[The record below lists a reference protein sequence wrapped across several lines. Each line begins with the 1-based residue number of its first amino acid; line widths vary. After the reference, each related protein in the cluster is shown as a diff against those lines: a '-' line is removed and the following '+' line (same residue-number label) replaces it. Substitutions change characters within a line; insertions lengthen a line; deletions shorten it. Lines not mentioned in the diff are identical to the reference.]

1 VKCFGKTH
9 PGKVRDHNEDA
20 IGWDESSSLVVL
32 ADGMGGHASGE
43 VASDIVRNTV
53 IERGRAGESLAD
65 AILQAH
71 SAVQA
76 SAELE
81 PSRTG
86 MGSTVVAARSVGAN
100 YEISWVGDSR
110 AYLWRDQKLSQLT
123 RDHSYL
129 EWLITNGQIS
139 EQDARNHPQ
148 RNIVTQSVGLGDPK
162 PDVVRGRLHSG
173 DKILLCSDGLN
184 DELTDGE
191 IASVC
196 ADHAGTSAMIDALIE
211 SALAHGGR
219 DNVSVVIAEF
229 RNVDAPDYEPDATIE
244 MELDPAPGREWGTL
258 ALATVSAIL
267 VVGLF
272 AWLVFK

>member
-9 PGKVRDHNEDA
+9 PGKIRDHNEDA
-20 IGWDESSSLVVL
+20 IGWDESTSLVVL

-53 IERGRAGESLAD
+53 IERGRAGETLAD

-76 SAELE
+76 SAAEDAA
-81 PSRTG
+81 RTG
-86 MGSTVVAARSVGAN
+86 MGSTVVAARSVGGN

-129 EWLITNGQIS
+129 EWLITNGQLS
-139 EQDARNHPQ
+139 EQEARNHPQ
-148 RNIVTQSVGLGDPK
+148 KNIVTQSVGLGDPK

-184 DELTDGE
+184 DELTDTE
-191 IASVC
+191 IANLC
-196 ADHAGTSAMIDALIE
+196 ASHVATNAMIDALIE
-211 SALAHGGR
+211 AALEHGGR
-219 DNVSVVIAEF
+219 DNVSVVVAEF
-229 RNVDAPDYEPDATIE
+229 RNVDATANEPDATV
-244 MELDPAPGREWGTL
+244 ELEVASPRPWRAISFGVAAALL
-258 ALATVSAIL
+258 AAGLA
-267 VVGLF
+267 
-272 AWLVFK
+272 AWFFLQ

>member
-1 VKCFGKTH
+1 MKCFGKTH
-9 PGKVRDHNEDA
+9 PGKIRDHNEDA
-20 IGWDESSSLVVL
+20 IGWDEGSAIVVL

-76 SAELE
+76 SAAEDA
-81 PSRTG
+81 SRSG
-86 MGSTVVAARSVGAN
+86 MGSTVVAARSVAGN
-100 YEISWVGDSR
+100 YEIGWVGDSR

-129 EWLITNGQIS
+129 EWLITNGQLS
-139 EQDARNHPQ
+139 EQEARNHPQ
-148 RNIVTQSVGLGDPK
+148 KNIVTQSVGLGEPK

-184 DELTDGE
+184 DELTDAE
-191 IASVC
+191 IASLC
-196 ADHAGTSAMIDALIE
+196 ASNSSTEAMIDALIDA
-211 SALAHGGR
+211 ALDHGGK
-219 DNVSVVIAEF
+219 DNVSVVVAEF
-229 RNVDAPDYEPDATIE
+229 RKVDCSADEPDATV
-244 MELDPAPGREWGTL
+244 ELEVARSRPWL
-258 ALATVSAIL
+258 AVSGGVAAALLIGLL
-267 VVGLF
+267 V
-272 AWLVFK
+272 WLVLLNN

>member
-20 IGWDESSSLVVL
+20 IGWDEGSSLLVL

-43 VASDIVRNTV
+43 VASDIVRNVV

-76 SAELE
+76 SAEE
-81 PSRTG
+81 DVSRTG
-86 MGSTVVAARSVGAN
+86 MGSTVVAARSVAGN

-129 EWLITNGQIS
+129 EWLITNGQLS
-139 EQDARNHPQ
+139 ELEARNHPQ

-162 PDVVRGRLHSG
+162 PDVVYGRLHSG

-184 DELTDGE
+184 DELTDAE

-196 ADHAGTSAMIDALIE
+196 AGQASTSAMIDALIE
-211 SALAHGGR
+211 AALAHGGR
-219 DNVSVVIAEF
+219 DNVSVVVAEF
-229 RNVDAPDYEPDATIE
+229 RNIEAPEHEHDATIE
-244 MELDPAPGREWGTL
+244 FEVQRPRAWGAISLGVVAAVL
-258 ALATVSAIL
+258 AA
-267 VVGLF
+267 GLI
-272 AWLVFK
+272 AWLLLKN

>member
-1 VKCFGKTH
+1 MKCFGKTH

-20 IGWDESSSLVVL
+20 IGWDEGVALAVL

-43 VASDIVRNTV
+43 VASDIVRTTV
-53 IERGRAGESLAD
+53 IERGRAGETLAD

-76 SAELE
+76 SADED

-86 MGSTVVAARSVGAN
+86 MGSTVIAVRSLAGN
-100 YEISWVGDSR
+100 YEIAWVGDSR
-110 AYLWRDQKLSQLT
+110 AYLWRDQHLSQLT

-129 EWLITNGQIS
+129 EWLITNGQLA
-139 EQDARNHPQ
+139 EPEARNHPQ

-184 DELTDGE
+184 DELTDAE
-191 IASVC
+191 IAQVC
-196 ADHAGTSAMIDALIE
+196 AGHRSSDAMIDALIE
-211 SALAHGGR
+211 AALEHGGK

-229 RNVDAPDYEPDATIE
+229 KNIDNGSNEPDATVEFE
-244 MELDPAPGREWGTL
+244 MASSRPWIAIAGGAAA
-258 ALATVSAIL
+258 ALLMA
-267 VVGLF
+267 GLLF
-272 AWLVFK
+272 WFLSFK

>member
-9 PGKVRDHNEDA
+9 PGKIRDHNEDA
-20 IGWDESSSLVVL
+20 IGWDEGSAIVVL

-53 IERGRAGESLAD
+53 IERGRAGETLAD

-76 SAELE
+76 SAAEDA
-81 PSRTG
+81 SRSG
-86 MGSTVVAARSVGAN
+86 MGSTVIAARSVSGN
-100 YEISWVGDSR
+100 YEIAWVGDSR

-129 EWLITNGQIS
+129 EWLITNGQLS
-139 EQDARNHPQ
+139 EQEARNHPQ

-184 DELTDGE
+184 DELTDAE
-191 IASVC
+191 IASIC
-196 ADHAGTSAMIDALIE
+196 ASNSSSEPMIEALIDA
-211 SALAHGGR
+211 ALAHGGK

-229 RNVDAPDYEPDATIE
+229 KKVDNGEHEPDATV
-244 MELDPAPGREWGTL
+244 ELEIAPGRPWL
-258 ALATVSAIL
+258 AVAGGVAAALLIAL
-267 VVGLF
+267 V
-272 AWLVFK
+272 AWVLSLNN